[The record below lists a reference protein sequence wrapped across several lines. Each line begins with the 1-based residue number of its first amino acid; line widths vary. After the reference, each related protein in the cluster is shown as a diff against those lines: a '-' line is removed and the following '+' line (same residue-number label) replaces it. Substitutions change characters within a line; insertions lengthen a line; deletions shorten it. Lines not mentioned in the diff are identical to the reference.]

1 MKKEERMQ
9 EKLKYCEIP
18 ELRNICSMLSKQ
30 LAMVQV
36 EHYRAVFN
44 NESTGMEGLRKTK
57 HHPIVFTSTDCVS
70 LVS

>member
-1 MKKEERMQ
+1 MRDM
-9 EKLKYCEIP
+9 LKYCEIP

-36 EHYRAVFN
+36 EHYRAIFN
-44 NESTGMEGLRKTK
+44 KESTGMEGLRKTK
-57 HHPIVFTSTDCVS
+57 HHPIVCTSADCVS